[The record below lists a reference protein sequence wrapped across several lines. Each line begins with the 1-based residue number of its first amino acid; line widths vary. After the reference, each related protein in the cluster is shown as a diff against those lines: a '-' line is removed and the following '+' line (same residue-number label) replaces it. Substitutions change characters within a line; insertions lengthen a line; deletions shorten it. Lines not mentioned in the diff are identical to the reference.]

1 MRDFCAKENIF
12 MIKEGYGQNTKV
24 FGYKYDFVREE
35 GRFV

>member
-1 MRDFCAKENIF
+1 

-35 GRFV
+35 GRFVWENG